1 MINKKCSFFP
11 VTAICVAILAACG
24 SDEATPNIAIQPTS
38 SLSEGCVDGQ
48 TTSDGANSFVCSGG
62 QWIPQEPANPNT
74 TSSCA
79 EGTNSSNEGNDYVCS
94 GGQWIQI
101 AMTDS
106 RDGQKYKT
114 VTIGGKTWMAQNLNY
129 AQGGVPWEVFQF
141 GNTLAFTSNDQ
152 PIIGRLYNLGE
163 AKAVC
168 PSGWHL
174 PDTTDWMNLLSS
186 IADETKMFYETGV
199 NKDGALG
206 TIISGYCYTNVKHKL
221 WAKIEDQVML
231 GTYNLQGLASQ
242 FQTNAYNESG
252 FSAILGYYSSSA
264 DLTIGS
270 AFWMDGPSYS
280 IPTIIETAYGTSQSL
295 TFLFMY
301 VNLRVD
307 SKPGIALLNRKVMTG
322 KHKYEDSFSPSECM
336 TSDVYGV
343 KDYDG
348 SFKYTESKDLLSV
361 RCVKD

>member
-1 MINKKCSFFP
+1 
-11 VTAICVAILAACG
+11 
-24 SDEATPNIAIQPTS
+24 
-38 SLSEGCVDGQ
+38 
-48 TTSDGANSFVCSGG
+48 
-62 QWIPQEPANPNT
+62 
-74 TSSCA
+74 
-79 EGTNSSNEGNDYVCS
+79 
-94 GGQWIQI
+94 
-101 AMTDS
+101 
-106 RDGQKYKT
+106 
-114 VTIGGKTWMAQNLNY
+114 
-129 AQGGVPWEVFQF
+129 
-141 GNTLAFTSNDQ
+141 
-152 PIIGRLYNLGE
+152 
-163 AKAVC
+163 
-168 PSGWHL
+168 
-174 PDTTDWMNLLSS
+174 
-186 IADETKMFYETGV
+186 MFDETGV

-270 AFWMDGPSYS
+270 AFWMDGPSYY
-280 IPTIIETAYGTSQSL
+280 IPTIIETAYGTSQSF